1 MPARSLIS
9 PRPAAAIPDD
19 RGLDRTSAVGAA
31 APVVDVR
38 RMISRLGAV
47 TPTTGNLSNSRR
59 SCTALVTHG
68 ANSAGICGVTDELKS
83 FVDTV

>member
-9 PRPAAAIPDD
+9 PRPAAAYPTIP
-19 RGLDRTSAVGAA
+19 GLTAPSALGAA
-31 APVVDVR
+31 APVVDVC